1 MAAGGAAERRPPVT
15 LGCLT
20 CDPPD
25 PTYLQLQL
33 LRKKTKTN
41 MCYHL
46 CPSFPESQQGALGGS
61 GVSEPRPPLPLQMTT
76 GPHPIVGSVPKH
88 GFYPVGQRE
97 LWEVF
102 EQERDK
108 G

>member
-1 MAAGGAAERRPPVT
+1 MAAGGAAERRPSVT

-25 PTYLQLQL
+25 PTYLGLQL
-33 LRKKTKTN
+33 LRKKTKQIV
-41 MCYHL
+41 CYHL

-61 GVSEPRPPLPLQMTT
+61 GVSEPRPPLPLQVT
-76 GPHPIVGSVPKH
+76 IVGSVPKH
-88 GFYPVGQRE
+88 GFYPEGQRE